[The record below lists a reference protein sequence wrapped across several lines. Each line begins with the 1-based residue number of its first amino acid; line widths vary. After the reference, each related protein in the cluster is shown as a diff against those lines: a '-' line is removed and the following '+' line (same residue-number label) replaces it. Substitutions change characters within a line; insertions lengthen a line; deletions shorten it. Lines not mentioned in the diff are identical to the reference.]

1 MNVLIAVLIIVV
13 VAAAAFWVIGR
24 MGLTGTPALIAR
36 IVVGVLALIA
46 LANAVGLLSGG
57 FGVAT

>member
-1 MNVLIAVLIIVV
+1 MSVLITVLIIVV
-13 VAAAAFWVIGR
+13 VAAAAFWVVGK

-36 IVVGVLALIA
+36 IVIGVLALIA

-57 FGVAT
+57 AAIG